1 MVVRIHRG
9 QSPSRARPMTPQP
22 TVRALS
28 TLVSCCLLTESV
40 IAQGLP
46 RARPEEVGLSATAL
60 ERITTTLQS
69 YVHSGQFPGLLT
81 VVARHG
87 ELAYPS
93 SLGWVDAEH
102 QHAMSPAAVFRT
114 RALPTLLTS

>member
-9 QSPSRARPMTPQP
+9 QSSSRARPMTPQP
-22 TVRALS
+22 TVRALF

-46 RARPEEVGLSATAL
+46 RARPEEVGLPATAL

-69 YVHSGQFPGLLT
+69 YEDSGQFPGPLT
-81 VVARHG
+81 VVARHAK
-87 ELAYPS
+87 LAS
-93 SLGWVDAEH
+93 VSRVGCRAAAH
-102 QHAMSPAAVFRT
+102 QHPPSPEQVF
-114 RALPTLLTS
+114 AIY

>member
-22 TVRALS
+22 TVRALF

-40 IAQGLP
+40 IAQALP
-46 RARPEEVGLSATAL
+46 RARPDEVGLSATAL

-69 YVHSGQFPGLLT
+69 DVDSGQFPGLLT

-87 ELAYPS
+87 KLDYVA
-93 SLGWVDAEH
+93 SLDWMAAEH
-102 QHAMSPAAVFRT
+102 RT
-114 RALPTLLTS
+114 RMTTAEV